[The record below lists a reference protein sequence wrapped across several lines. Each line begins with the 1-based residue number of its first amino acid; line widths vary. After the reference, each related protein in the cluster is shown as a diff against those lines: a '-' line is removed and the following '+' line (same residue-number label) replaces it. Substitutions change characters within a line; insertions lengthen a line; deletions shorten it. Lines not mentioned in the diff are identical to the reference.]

1 MVDIDEWRCIFFI
14 FFSLKKKK
22 KSFKKLINYL
32 FINYIF
38 IYEIK
43 NLYKYMLKIYILII
57 IYKKKFILNGMILFN
72 LYIVF
77 IVYFLVKL

>member
-14 FFSLKKKK
+14 FFSLKKKVL
-22 KSFKKLINYL
+22 KKLINYL

-43 NLYKYMLKIYILII
+43 NLYKYMFKIYILLI

>member
-1 MVDIDEWRCIFFI
+1 MDIDEWRCIFFI
-14 FFSLKKKK
+14 FFSYKKKK
-22 KSFKKLINYL
+22 KVLKKLINYL

-43 NLYKYMLKIYILII
+43 NLYKNMLKIYILII